1 MVKVYCDRCNKEL
14 NTNDPH
20 YYPLGDAANGDDIF
34 FTISRYTKFEKRPF
48 NTNNRRVKPVGDAP
62 ADIRYDYTSPDLCP
76 ECMRVIS
83 DAVKTVWDGK
93 NKVMVREIYG
103 AWESAAKEQNS

>member
-34 FTISRYTKFEKRPF
+34 FTVTVYNKAAKRTYDTKNKKV
-48 NTNNRRVKPVGDAP
+48 RVVDDSPNFV
-62 ADIRYDYTSPDLCP
+62 YDYNAPYLCP
-76 ECMRVIS
+76 ECMRTIN

-93 NKVMVREIYG
+93 RMKTTREIYG
-103 AWESAAKEQNS
+103 CMIDDGK